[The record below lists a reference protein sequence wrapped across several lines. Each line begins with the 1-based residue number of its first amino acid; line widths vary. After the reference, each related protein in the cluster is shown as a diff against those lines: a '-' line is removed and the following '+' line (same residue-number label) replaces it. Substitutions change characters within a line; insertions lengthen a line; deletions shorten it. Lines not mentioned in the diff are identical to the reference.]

1 MAVNLIRNA
10 RVFFSSFVDST
21 TGVLTTTG
29 GMTNAN
35 TFEIQVLDGMTFS
48 QETNTETVTINE
60 SGDAPKR
67 GQEGFNTSLNPAS
80 FSFSTYLKPAQ
91 DGTTN
96 TAEEAPLW
104 NALTSDAA
112 IGAAGAGWTNGTD
125 PNPATVVLTNSDKN
139 NLQKFALIIAMD
151 DQTFILQN
159 CVLNEATVDFGLDG
173 IATVA
178 WSGQAASIT
187 REVAL
192 TIAEPSAGSEALTGA
207 GLTGSNAAKP
217 RITEDCYYL
226 ANKLST
232 VAITYGGTTYTLAIT
247 GGSFTY
253 SNNITYL
260 TPANIGVVNKPFTYF
275 TGARAISGSFNAYLR
290 TGSGSTGGLFDALN
304 TASATTDQPTGS
316 FTMNIGGSSSATT
329 RVALSADRAMY
340 TLPAVTT
347 DQIVGIT
354 INFTCMGT
362 NLDTANEITLS
373 YYAPA

>member
-10 RVFFSSFVDST
+10 RVFISSFVDST

-60 SGDAPKR
+60 SGDSPNR
-67 GQEGFNTSLNPAS
+67 GQQGFNTSLNPVS

-104 NALTSDAA
+104 NALTSADTITTASS
-112 IGAAGAGWTNGTD
+112 GWQDGTD
-125 PNPATVVLTNSDKN
+125 PNPATVVLTGSDKN
-139 NLQKFALIIAMD
+139 QLQKFALIIAMD
-151 DQTFILQN
+151 NQTFIIEN
-159 CVLNEATVDFGLDG
+159 CALNEATIDFGLDG

-178 WSGQAASIT
+178 WSGQATSIT
-187 REVAL
+187 RTAAL
-192 TIAEPSAGSEALTGA
+192 TIADPVAGAEALTGG

-217 RITEDCYYL
+217 RITTNCYYL

-232 VAITYGGTTYTLAIT
+232 VAITYGGTTYNLAIT
-247 GGSFTY
+247 GGSITY

-275 TGARAISGSFNAYLR
+275 TGTRAISGNFSAYLR
-290 TGSGSTGGLFDALN
+290 TGSSSTGGLFDALN
-304 TASATTDQPTGS
+304 TASATTDQPVGTLA
-316 FTMNIGGSSSATT
+316 MNIGGSASATA
-329 RVALSADRAMY
+329 RVSLEASNVML
-340 TLPAVTT
+340 TLPAVNT
-347 DQIVGIT
+347 DQVVGMT

-362 NLDTANEITLS
+362 DLDTANEVTLN